1 MPDVLVEMLAGL
13 VRWRGN
19 FPIVPEAQDV
29 MAGYDGPPLMF
40 IHSRSDRVVPFTH
53 SETLAKQADGA
64 ASTWFPQDGDHGAVW
79 NANRDEFERRVREF
93 IIGVL
98 K

>member
-1 MPDVLVEMLAGL
+1 
-13 VRWRGN
+13 
-19 FPIVPEAQDV
+19 VPEAQDAL
-29 MAGYDGPPLMF
+29 AGYDGPPLLF

-53 SETLAKQADGA
+53 SEALAKEAGSA

-93 IIGVL
+93 VMGVL
-98 K
+98 R